1 MQVGGRPSTSTRA
14 ARLRAGGA
22 RGNVRATVAVN
33 REGAMGDSAPQQQA
47 PRGPTMRGLVAG
59 ALATMPLSVSFVPFG
74 VAFGIAAVEKGID
87 PTTATIWSALVCGG
101 ASQFAVLDLWKLPLP
116 VALIVL
122 TVLVVNSRHLLY
134 GAVLY
139 PRLAVMPRRVR
150 YPLLG
155 VMTDSC
161 FAYAVQ
167 IGNGKP
173 GEERD
178 EMGLLL
184 GGGGFVYLSWIV
196 STWLGATLGVLIGN
210 TKTYAL
216 DVVMV
221 AYFSAVLAGMW
232 QSRADFVPWIAAGLG
247 TVAGLWFLPTGWH
260 VIAGGLAGGLAGF
273 IADAD

>member
-1 MQVGGRPSTSTRA
+1 MEDNGAAAGSSRPS
-14 ARLRAGGA
+14 
-22 RGNVRATVAVN
+22 
-33 REGAMGDSAPQQQA
+33 
-47 PRGPTMRGLVAG
+47 GPTWQGVVAG

-74 VAFGIAAVEKGID
+74 IAFGIAAVEKGLD

-101 ASQFAVLDLWKLPLP
+101 ASQFAALDLWTMPLP
-116 VALIVL
+116 VALVVL

-139 PRLAVMPRRVR
+139 HRLAAMPRTVR

-161 FAYAVQ
+161 FAYALQ
-167 IGNGKP
+167 LGHTKP
-173 GEERD
+173 GERRD

-184 GGGGFVYLSWIV
+184 GGGGFVYLSWIA
-196 STWLGATLGVLIGN
+196 STWMGATLGQLIGN

-221 AYFSAVLAGMW
+221 SYFSAVLTGMW
-232 QSRADFVPWIAAGLG
+232 QSRSDLAPWIAAGVG
-247 TVAGLWFLPTGWH
+247 TMIGLWLLPPGWH
-260 VIAGGLAGGLAGF
+260 VIVGALAGGIVGCL
-273 IADAD
+273 ADAE